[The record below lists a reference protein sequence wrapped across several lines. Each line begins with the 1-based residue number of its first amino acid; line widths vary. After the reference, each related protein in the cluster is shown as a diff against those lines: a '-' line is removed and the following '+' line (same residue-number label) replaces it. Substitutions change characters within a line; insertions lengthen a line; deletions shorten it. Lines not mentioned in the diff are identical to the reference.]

1 MSTFIKNSLNSIY
14 NKISNIFYYET
25 EEEKIQN
32 FLNMFFKDYEEILDE
47 NKLIFNIY
55 LYKINHKIEDNSINA
70 GLNNYSKT
78 FYNEN
83 INKSLYYLYK
93 FSFGY
98 ENYKKTTD
106 GLYVDIYLPDGMS
119 QDRIIIKKY
128 YYKISSI
135 KNNVNNIIKDIKL
148 YKDEPT
154 FRSIITEII
163 DELKNI

>member
-1 MSTFIKNSLNSIY
+1 MSTFIKNSLNLIY

-32 FLNMFFKDYEEILDE
+32 FLNIFFKDYEDLLDE

-55 LYKINHKIEDNSINA
+55 LYKINPTIEDNSINA
-70 GLNNYSKT
+70 GISNYSNT
-78 FYNEN
+78 FHKKK
-83 INKSLYYLYK
+83 NKSLYYLYN

-98 ENYKKTTD
+98 DNYINITD
-106 GLYVDIYLPDGMS
+106 YFYVDIYLPCGLSEDF
-119 QDRIIIKKY
+119 IIMEKY
-128 YYKISSI
+128 YYKISSM
-135 KNNVNNIIKDIKL
+135 KNNVSNIIKDIKL

-154 FRSIITEII
+154 FRSVITEII

>member
-1 MSTFIKNSLNSIY
+1 MSTFIKNSLNLIY

-32 FLNMFFKDYEEILDE
+32 FLNIFFKDYEEILDE

-55 LYKINHKIEDNSINA
+55 LYKINPKIEDYSINA

-83 INKSLYYLYK
+83 IQKSLYYLYK
-93 FSFGY
+93 FCFGY
-98 ENYKKTTD
+98 ENYKKTKD
-106 GLYVDIYLPDGMS
+106 GLYIDIYLPYGLC
-119 QDRIIIKKY
+119 QDFIIIKKY
-128 YYKISSI
+128 YYKISLI

-154 FRSIITEII
+154 FKSIITEII